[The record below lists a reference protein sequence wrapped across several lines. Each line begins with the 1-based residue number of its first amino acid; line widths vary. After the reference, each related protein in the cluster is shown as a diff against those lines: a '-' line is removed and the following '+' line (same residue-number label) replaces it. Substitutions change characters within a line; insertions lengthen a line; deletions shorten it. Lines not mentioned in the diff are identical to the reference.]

1 MSKMIADILLTTFSK
16 VKSLNENSFFL
27 FFSLSKI
34 YPKSN
39 TNISPK
45 SNLWLFIHLSLISH
59 GSQVEDTPSSLE
71 SAPLA
76 KAAMQ

>member
-27 FFSLSKI
+27 FSLSKI